1 MLLTN
6 RNRRNLVNKDGPGG
20 VSDPICVV
28 FGSSLKKRKAELGR
42 TEYIMNNANPN
53 FEKTIDLKYDPDA
66 GQQLEFRIFDMDII
80 KRDGEV
86 RISIFIR
93 YLKLE
98 QVQSYV

>member
-1 MLLTN
+1 MPVTN
-6 RNRRNLVNKDGPGG
+6 RNRRKLVNKDGPGG

-28 FGSSLKKRKAELGR
+28 YGSSLNQRSAELGR

-53 FEKTIDLKYDPDA
+53 FEKTIALKYDPDA

-86 RISIFIR
+86 RIAI
-93 YLKLE
+93 L
-98 QVQSYV
+98 QDT